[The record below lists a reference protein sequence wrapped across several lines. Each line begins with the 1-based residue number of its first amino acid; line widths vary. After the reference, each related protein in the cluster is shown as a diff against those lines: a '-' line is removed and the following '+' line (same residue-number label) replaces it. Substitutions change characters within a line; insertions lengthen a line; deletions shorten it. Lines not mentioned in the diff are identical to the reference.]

1 MYGVVVE
8 LWPDPVN
15 RQIYYQL
22 PAICHTVYKYTW
34 LDNYG
39 MWAGQTFING
49 PSPWRL
55 VVISNVILKGGDYIW
70 GNETIQSKFEF
81 WSFFW
86 FLWPTPIRCD
96 FPFDLFSDPVL
107 LCNAILSDSVLR
119 WHVESVCVRRV
130 RVGLL
135 PVVHLLLS
143 NIRCRRRRKEWLHRG
158 RKKTPFQCLFSFIS
172 PPSTTTT
179 L

>member
-55 VVISNVILKGGDYIW
+55 VVISNVILKGGRLHMGKWNDSIQIW
-70 GNETIQSKFEF
+70 ILILFLISLAHSYTLRL
-81 WSFFW
+81 SFRPV
-86 FLWPTPIRCD
+86 LWPCAVMQCD
-96 FPFDLFSDPVL
+96 SFRFRSSMACGIC
-107 LCNAILSDSVLR
+107 LCAPCSGRASSGCSSPSVKYSLSEASER
-119 WHVESVCVRRV
+119 MA
-130 RVGLL
+130 
-135 PVVHLLLS
+135 
-143 NIRCRRRRKEWLHRG
+143 
-158 RKKTPFQCLFSFIS
+158 
-172 PPSTTTT
+172 PPWP
-179 L
+179 